1 MNFLIKI
8 VSSGGKGLGV
18 RTHSHLFRFPIF
30 ASNCGGDY
38 VASNGIIPLNDS
50 S

>member
-38 VASNGIIPLNDS
+38 VASDSIIPLNDS